1 MEHHKIALLID
12 KYFDGNTTLEEEQIL
27 KDYFQQNEVIPEW
40 EDYRSYFGYLNQEKT
55 VQFDKVI
62 RLTSDKKRKAS
73 WSLVAALVLISGI
86 SLIYE
91 NQRTTPEDLGTF
103 DDPEL
108 AIQETQKAL
117 QLVSIHLNKGMEQ
130 TKHLETF
137 NQSKKLI
144 FKKQ

>member
-1 MEHHKIALLID
+1 MEHNNIEKIIE
-12 KYFDGNTTLEEEQIL
+12 KYFDGNTTLQEEQSL
-27 KDYFQQNEVIPEW
+27 RSYFQQNEVAPQLEV
-40 EDYRSYFGYLNQEKT
+40 YRSYFGYLDQEKKP
-55 VQFDKVI
+55 QFEKQI
-62 RLTSDKKRKAS
+62 RLPQKNTKKYS
-73 WSLVAALVLISGI
+73 WSLVAAIVIISGI

-91 NQRTTPEDLGTF
+91 NQKTTYEDLGTF

-117 QLVSIHLNKGMEQ
+117 QLVSKHLNKGMEQ

>member
-1 MEHHKIALLID
+1 MEQHKIAELID
-12 KYFDGNTTLEEEQIL
+12 KYFDGNTTLKEEQIL
-27 KDYFQQNEVIPEW
+27 KNYFQQNEVIPEW
-40 EDYRSYFGYLNQEKT
+40 DSYRSYFGYLNHEKSE
-55 VQFDKVI
+55 QFDKTI
-62 RLTSDKKRKAS
+62 QLPQNKKRKAS

-91 NQRTTPEDLGTF
+91 SQKTTPVDLGTF

-117 QLVSIHLNKGMEQ
+117 QLVSMHLNKGMEQ

-144 FKKQ
+144 FKEQ